1 MSHLLLIIKE
11 EIDLARS
18 KLSCENGD
26 KIVTYEEHIQGEL
39 VRWQKKMLKSPGI
52 FEKGSKALQTK
63 VNEFFPKK
71 VQDALT
77 TAIKGLVKGVLFS
90 LDYIPKGKAERNLEL
105 VERDRLALE
114 LLKKYKR
121 LAAAEGAGT
130 GAGGF
135 MLALAD
141 FPALIAIKMKF
152 LFELAHIYGYSTEN
166 YRERLYLLFVF
177 QLAFSSQ
184 EKRPSVF
191 YKLVNW
197 EDSVKEYPE
206 LKALEY
212 FDWEQFQREY
222 RDSIDLRKMLQI
234 LPGIG
239 AVVGAW
245 ANYGLLEDLG
255 HVGMNCFRLRLLQGK
270 F

>member
-1 MSHLLLIIKE
+1 M
-11 EIDLARS
+11 
-18 KLSCENGD
+18 
-26 KIVTYEEHIQGEL
+26 TYEEHLRGEL
-39 VRWQKKMLKSPGI
+39 VCWQKKMLKSPGL
-52 FEKGSKALQTK
+52 FEKGSKALQTRI
-63 VNEFFPKK
+63 NELFPRKI
-71 VQDALT
+71 QDAFT
-77 TAIKGLVKGVLFS
+77 VTIKGLVKGVLFS
-90 LDYIPKGKAERNLEL
+90 LDYIPKGKAETNLEL
-105 VERDRLALE
+105 IERDRRALE

-135 MLALAD
+135 MLGLAD

-152 LFELAHIYGYSTEN
+152 LFELAHIYGYSTES
-166 YRERLYLLFVF
+166 YQERLYLLFVF

-184 EKRPSVF
+184 EKRPELF
-191 YKLVNW
+191 YKLSHW
-197 EDSVKEYPE
+197 EESVKDYPKV
-206 LKALEY
+206 KALEY

-222 RDSIDLRKMLQI
+222 RDAIDLRKMLQM

-255 HVGMNCFRLRLLQGK
+255 HIGMNCFRLRNLQAKDLIRGQ
-270 F
+270 

>member
-1 MSHLLLIIKE
+1 LLLKCLNPY
-11 EIDLARS
+11 EI
-18 KLSCENGD
+18 GD
-26 KIVTYEEHIQGEL
+26 NSVTYEEQIREEL
-39 VRWQKKMLKSPGI
+39 LRWQKKMLKPSGLL
-52 FEKGSKALQTK
+52 EKGSKAIQSR
-63 VNEFFPKK
+63 VNELFPEKIQE
-71 VQDALT
+71 VLT
-77 TAIKGLVKGVLFS
+77 TTIKGLVKGVLFS
-90 LDYIPKGKAERNLEL
+90 LDYIPKGKPEKNLKL
-105 VERDRLALE
+105 IERDQRALE

-135 MLALAD
+135 VLGLAD

-152 LFELAHIYGYSTEN
+152 LFELAHIYGYSTED

-184 EKRPSVF
+184 DKRKELY
-191 YKLVNW
+191 YKITHW
-197 EDSVKEYPE
+197 EETVEDYPE

-222 RDSIDLRKMLQI
+222 RDAIDLRKMLQM
-234 LPGIG
+234 LPGVG

-255 HVGMNCFRLRLLQGK
+255 HVGMNCFRLRILQRDTTW
-270 F
+270 FN